1 MQGRP
6 MSSLPLQIVM
16 YFDNIYTAIYWVLEI
31 LIYVYKGSN
40 FLYPPHALG
49 SEITAVSFLALLQ
62 YFRLFT
68 GNLYPGSVGN
78 KTEGV
83 NALVLFL
90 VLSLPSI
97 IGSVYFI
104 RLQTYV

>member
-6 MSSLPLQIVM
+6 MSSLPLQIIM

-31 LIYVYKGSN
+31 LVYVYKGSN

-68 GNLYPGSVGN
+68 GNL
-78 KTEGV
+78 
-83 NALVLFL
+83 
-90 VLSLPSI
+90 
-97 IGSVYFI
+97 
-104 RLQTYV
+104 